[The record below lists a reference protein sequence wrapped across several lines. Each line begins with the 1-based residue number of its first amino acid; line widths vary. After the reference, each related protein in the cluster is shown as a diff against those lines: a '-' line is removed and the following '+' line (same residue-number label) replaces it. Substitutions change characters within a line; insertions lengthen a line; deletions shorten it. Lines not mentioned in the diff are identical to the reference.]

1 MVVICGERSAS
12 TWMLSETFEV
22 ADLKP
27 GSTGER
33 LALRSSQKLF
43 SCSEVDVKS
52 FERLI
57 GVMGLRGV
65 GRSRT

>member
-52 FERLI
+52 
-57 GVMGLRGV
+57 
-65 GRSRT
+65 